1 MICAME
7 DSVHMH
13 VYIHVPLVNGN
24 QRKKEEGWYFPLS
37 DRVLHCAISVPV
49 LLESEKSNKKN
60 PYIMCIN
67 TIKCTSKKI
76 FILLLTPQIKT
87 IE

>member
-67 TIKCTSKKI
+67 TIKNKNVHQKK
-76 FILLLTPQIKT
+76 FSYCF
-87 IE
+87 